1 MRTAGGSQPGD
12 GKSDAVLAAFGDLLD
27 EAPRFEHRDE
37 PRHGGF
43 VHTELGRDLG
53 DSGVTQLSQDVENL
67 ESAVDGLHSGGRVAL
82 ALVVL
87 TLRHRPRSLY
97 AHRVRRAD
105 LLYAEPASRA
115 STQWWNSAM

>member
-1 MRTAGGSQPGD
+1 MMFLETW
-12 GKSDAVLAAFGDLLD
+12 VLPLVLIVLSILAILIPVLLSVAYLTYAERKVIAAM
-27 EAPRFEHRDE
+27 
-37 PRHGGF
+37 
-43 VHTELGRDLG
+43 HTELGRDLG